1 MANLTNK
8 DVLKLASLA
17 KLKLSESEITQF
29 TTELDQI
36 LHYVEQLK
44 DVDVSGLDPTNQ
56 VTGLSNVMRND
67 DIVPYVATPDALLE
81 NVPRKEKRFIKVKRV
96 L

>member
-44 DVDVSGLDPTNQ
+44 DVNVSGLKPTNQ
-56 VTGLSNVMRND
+56 VTGLSNVMRSD
-67 DIVPYVATPDALLE
+67 DIVPYVATPDSLLE
-81 NVPRKEKRFIKVKRV
+81 NVPSTEKRYIKVKRV

>member
-17 KLKLSESEITQF
+17 KLKLSDDEIVSYTS
-29 TTELDQI
+29 ELDQI
-36 LHYVEQLK
+36 LHYVEQLQ
-44 DVDVSGLDPTNQ
+44 DVDVDGLQPTNQ
-56 VTGLSNVMRND
+56 VTGLVNVMRND
-67 DIVPYVATPDALLE
+67 DIVPYTATPEALLE
-81 NVPRKEKRFIKVKRV
+81 NVPSRDNNYIKVKRV